1 MTAGLYGIVHLQ
13 VHRTDPVVL
22 ILSQAV
28 IFNNEGV
35 GVVAEV
41 KLEIRRLDLEA
52 DDGAQVEVRADL
64 KPSDLVILNPP
75 VNATDGMRVRTG

>member
-13 VHRTDPVVL
+13 VHGTNPVVL